1 MNDFEIFLA
10 ALFVSVAGLN
20 ALARW
25 LDGARI
31 RSRSCSAGWCSGSC
45 RACRRSSSTRTSC
58 SLIFL
63 PPLLYAAAFFSDL
76 RALRDRPARDLDARD
91 RPRAADDAGSS
102 PCSAHEVIGL
112 SWPMAFALGAIVSP
126 TDPVAA
132 TAIMRRL
139 GAPRRLVNVIEG
151 ESLVN
156 DATALVAY
164 RVAVAAAVGGTSRR
178 STPGSSSSA
187 RRRAESRS
195 GWPWGSWSPR
205 SASGSTTRP
214 PRSRSRC

>member
-1 MNDFEIFLA
+1 VENFEVFLA
-10 ALFVSVAGLN
+10 VLFVSVAGLN
-20 ALARW
+20 VLARW
-25 LDGARI
+25 LSIPYPIPLVIGGLALGLLPGMPEIELEPDLVL
-31 RSRSCSAGWCSGSC
+31 
-45 RACRRSSSTRTSC
+45 
-58 SLIFL
+58 LIFL

-76 RALRDRPARDLDARD
+76 RALRADV
-91 RPRAADDAGSS
+91 RAISMLSIGLVLATMGIVAVLG
-102 PCSAHEVIGL
+102 HEVIDL

-164 RVAVAAAVGGTSRR
+164 KFAVAAVVHSRTNC
-178 STPGSSSSA
+178 TPPDSFVICVAAG
-187 RRRAESRS
+187 ESR
-195 GWPWGSWSPR
+195 
-205 SASGSTTRP
+205 
-214 PRSRSRC
+214 